1 MSARPS
7 LVRSIPFWILIV
19 GSLATSG
26 FGLWLAIDKLGVMTA
41 TLTDG
46 TATGLEVYVGQVWA
60 IVGGILVAT
69 GLIGLG
75 LALVLGVVRSF
86 VPLPA
91 VEVVE
96 AIAWSDDADDVEIVD
111 VVAAPAA
118 APAVDEPA
126 ASIDEPAAASID
138 EPAAASVDEP
148 AAASID
154 EPAAD
159 DAELEAAPK
168 R

>member
-1 MSARPS
+1 MSARPR

-26 FGLWLAIDKLGVMTA
+26 FGLWLATDKLGVMTA
-41 TLTDG
+41 TLADG
-46 TATGLEVYVGQVWA
+46 TATGVEVYVGQVWA
-60 IVGGILVAT
+60 IVGGILIAT

-86 VPLPA
+86 VPQPT

-96 AIAWSDDADDVEIVD
+96 AIAWSDDVDSADSADDAEPVD
-111 VVAAPAA
+111 VVAEPTDVIPSDAPVEETA
-118 APAVDEPA
+118 
-126 ASIDEPAAASID
+126 
-138 EPAAASVDEP
+138 
-148 AAASID
+148 
-154 EPAAD
+154 AAD
-159 DAELEAAPK
+159 DSELESAPQ

>member
-41 TLTDG
+41 TLADG
-46 TATGLEVYVGQVWA
+46 TATGVEVYVGQVWA

-69 GLIGLG
+69 GLVGLG
-75 LALVLGVVRSF
+75 LALVLGVARSF
-86 VPLPA
+86 VPQPA

-111 VVAAPAA
+111 VVAAPVDETVVEPA
-118 APAVDEPA
+118 APADEAVAPVA
-126 ASIDEPAAASID
+126 AGDTEF
-138 EPAAASVDEP
+138 ET
-148 AAASID
+148 
-154 EPAAD
+154 
-159 DAELEAAPK
+159 APK